1 MNNSTTI
8 TEVLGDTDIYLI
20 DQIMKGRYK
29 MNDTIL
35 DAGCGSGRNLH
46 WFLQK
51 DMNIYGIDN
60 NEEAIRHLKINY
72 TLLPSERFQ
81 LSTVEKMP
89 FPDNYFNHI
98 ISSAVL
104 HFAGSTSQFHCMM
117 IEMVRVV
124 KPKGSLF
131 IRMTSNIGIEDKVEV
146 INDGVYTIPDGST
159 RFLLTRQL
167 LAMVMKKY
175 QLSFLEPLKTVNVDD
190 IRCMST
196 LVLQKD

>member
-1 MNNSTTI
+1 
-8 TEVLGDTDIYLI
+8 
-20 DQIMKGRYK
+20 
-29 MNDTIL
+29 
-35 DAGCGSGRNLH
+35 
-46 WFLQK
+46 
-51 DMNIYGIDN
+51 
-60 NEEAIRHLKINY
+60 
-72 TLLPSERFQ
+72 
-81 LSTVEKMP
+81 MP
-89 FPDNYFNHI
+89 FQDNYFDHI

-104 HFAGSTSQFHCMM
+104 HFADSVSQFHSM
-117 IEMVRVV
+117 ITEMVRIL

-131 IRMTSNIGIEDKVEV
+131 IRMTSNIGIEDKVQL